1 MDSTPKDSTGQM
13 TTNGSMQAEHA
24 EFSIQEPQQ
33 LPPRGRGPRGNFYP
47 RLAPNRPVYVAAR
60 SLGFVIAVALILLA
74 VITLTALPDGRGRWS
89 APILS
94 PAISTLFGSGFEVW
108 RIYRHNRRSHHAYRI
123 CYDAA
128 LGIGYAI
135 AFGFLA
141 AFTRH
146 DIARTDP
153 TSNSTSAGVGV
164 AILLMMLTEL

>member
-1 MDSTPKDSTGQM
+1 MH
-13 TTNGSMQAEHA
+13 TNHA
-24 EFSIQEPQQ
+24 EFSVEEPPEQ
-33 LPPRGRGPRGNFYP
+33 LPPRGRGQAQRGNFYP

-60 SLGFVIAVALILLA
+60 SLAVVISIALIILA
-74 VITLTALPDGRGRWS
+74 VIALTALPDGRDRLA

-94 PAISTLFGSGFEVW
+94 PAISTLFGSGLEVW
-108 RIYRHNRRSHHAYRI
+108 RIYKYNRRSHHAYRI

-141 AFTRH
+141 AFTRG

-153 TSNSTSAGVGV
+153 MSTSTSAAVSV